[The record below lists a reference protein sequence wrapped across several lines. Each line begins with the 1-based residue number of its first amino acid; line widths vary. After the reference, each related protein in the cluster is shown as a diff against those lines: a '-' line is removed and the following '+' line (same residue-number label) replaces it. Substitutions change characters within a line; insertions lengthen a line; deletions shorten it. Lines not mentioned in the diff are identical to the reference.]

1 MFSPLISWK
10 GIETKVPSFLLNTL
24 FFNNIISIKYYWQT
38 QLCSIREFSISVY
51 QRWSPRFKY
60 LIERVG
66 EETIISI
73 IGTKHTLNKIME
85 ALIDWDLSLSCMS
98 SDFRYCD
105 IVNCWLLQTL
115 MTFTGYCIPG
125 KVNYSRKRTWLYLLY
140 WSCIDTEFNM
150 SDDDINKNSAT
161 KKIIKIHFVLY
172 FQNGFASTIG
182 LIKQESRPRG
192 PRNNQANKHSWL
204 DSRPL
209 KTSLAF
215 VETDC
220 VCWFICSDALTEM
233 SDSQINN
240 LVNKKYCPFC
250 KYCKYMYVG

>member
-1 MFSPLISWK
+1 
-10 GIETKVPSFLLNTL
+10 
-24 FFNNIISIKYYWQT
+24 
-38 QLCSIREFSISVY
+38 
-51 QRWSPRFKY
+51 
-60 LIERVG
+60 
-66 EETIISI
+66 
-73 IGTKHTLNKIME
+73 
-85 ALIDWDLSLSCMS
+85 
-98 SDFRYCD
+98 
-105 IVNCWLLQTL
+105 

-125 KVNYSRKRTWLYLLY
+125 KVNYSREKTWLYLYIGAVLTHN
-140 WSCIDTEFNM
+140 SICLMMIC
-150 SDDDINKNSAT
+150 INKNSAT
-161 KKIIKIHFVLY
+161 KKIIEIHFVLY

-220 VCWFICSDALTEM
+220 VCWFICTDALTEM

-240 LVNKKYCPFC
+240 QAE
-250 KYCKYMYVG
+250 